1 VVLYHAFPQWIPGG
15 FIGVDVFFV
24 VSGFLITHVLIE
36 TNKNGGYNLT
46 SFYSSRIR
54 RLFPSMIL
62 LFLLLLVF
70 GWFALI
76 DLEFLQLANHI
87 LASCGFVA
95 NFIFY
100 NEIGYFDKPA
110 ITKALIHL
118 WSLSVEAQFYLIWP
132 PLIWTALFFK
142 LDVRKITVLAFIIAL
157 ACCFWGRPSNI
168 AMFYLPQAR
177 MWEFLIGACL
187 ASGKFHFNLLKV
199 SSNYSTFLGL
209 CFIIAGIIL
218 IDPNSHFFSAW
229 LLLPTLGTALVIA
242 GENSWISLKI
252 FSNSGLALVGL
263 ISYPLYLFHWPML
276 SLANV
281 FSSYS
286 PSALLKI
293 YIILLAF
300 FFAWL
305 FFRFVEMPIRLS
317 RKKSTTIFLSVSLL
331 SIFVAGWVIIEGA
344 GFPQRYVSGLN
355 DYKRISYNLNFPE
368 LVGCKIPNLTTLN
381 VKCFNDKDANVLLVG
396 DSHAMQL
403 LYAFKKSENS
413 KFNKPMLV
421 TADMFAPTINYNT
434 INESEKITEFIFNLL
449 KNNSSIQYVV
459 LANLSFNV
467 GHYSKYGDQIV
478 MGLAEFVKKVETF
491 NKKVIWVRDNPSW
504 PNPPDHCAQVIM
516 PFRNW
521 LQPQPEFCTR
531 ALRYESLTPPDYQEF
546 TNKLHRE
553 VPEMYIFDSRK
564 VFCGLDDRC
573 TYFKDSK
580 LLFTDFH
587 HLSVYG
593 ADLLVNQL
601 IKELKPY

>member
-1 VVLYHAFPQWIPGG
+1 
-15 FIGVDVFFV
+15 
-24 VSGFLITHVLIE
+24 
-36 TNKNGGYNLT
+36 
-46 SFYSSRIR
+46 
-54 RLFPSMIL
+54 
-62 LFLLLLVF
+62 
-70 GWFALI
+70 
-76 DLEFLQLANHI
+76 
-87 LASCGFVA
+87 
-95 NFIFY
+95 
-100 NEIGYFDKPA
+100 
-110 ITKALIHL
+110 
-118 WSLSVEAQFYLIWP
+118 
-132 PLIWTALFFK
+132 
-142 LDVRKITVLAFIIAL
+142 
-157 ACCFWGRPSNI
+157 
-168 AMFYLPQAR
+168 
-177 MWEFLIGACL
+177 
-187 ASGKFHFNLLKV
+187 
-199 SSNYSTFLGL
+199 
-209 CFIIAGIIL
+209 
-218 IDPNSHFFSAW
+218 
-229 LLLPTLGTALVIA
+229 
-242 GENSWISLKI
+242 
-252 FSNSGLALVGL
+252 
-263 ISYPLYLFHWPML
+263 
-276 SLANV
+276 
-281 FSSYS
+281 
-286 PSALLKI
+286 
-293 YIILLAF
+293 
-300 FFAWL
+300 
-305 FFRFVEMPIRLS
+305 
-317 RKKSTTIFLSVSLL
+317 
-331 SIFVAGWVIIEGA
+331 
-344 GFPQRYVSGLN
+344 
-355 DYKRISYNLNFPE
+355 
-368 LVGCKIPNLTTLN
+368 VGCKIPNLTTLN

-421 TADMFAPTINYNT
+421 TADMFAPTVNYNT
-434 INESEKITEFIFNLL
+434 INESEKITEYIFNLL

-467 GHYSKYGDQIV
+467 GHYSKYGDQFV

-504 PNPPDHCAQVIM
+504 PKPPEHCAQVLM